1 MSREVRK
8 PGTVEEYI
16 ASKPGEARKR
26 LEEMRR
32 YLRHADP
39 GAEEV
44 LKWGKPAFV
53 NDGILY
59 VYAAY
64 KKHISLHP
72 TPSVISALRKD
83 LEAFELSE
91 NTIQFP
97 LEKPLPG
104 KLVEKIASLRVY
116 EKNEKGIGWK

>member
-1 MSREVRK
+1 MSK
-8 PGTVEEYI
+8 PNTVEEYI

-32 YLRHADP
+32 FLRHADP

-53 NDGILY
+53 HDGILY

-64 KKHISLHP
+64 RNHISLHP
-72 TPSVISALRKD
+72 TPSVISALRKE
-83 LEAFELSE
+83 LEAFEVSE

-97 LEKPLPG
+97 LEQPIPRE
-104 KLVEKIASLRVY
+104 LVGKIASLRVY
-116 EKNEKGIGWK
+116 EKNDKGIGWK

>member
-1 MSREVRK
+1 MTGN
-8 PGTVEEYI
+8 PATVEEYI
-16 ASKPGEARKR
+16 ASKPREARKR

-39 GAEEV
+39 GAEEE

-53 NDGILY
+53 NNGILY
-59 VYAAY
+59 VYAAF

-72 TPSVISALRKD
+72 TPSVISAMRKD
-83 LEAFELSE
+83 LEVFEVSE

-97 LEKPLPG
+97 LEQPIPG
-104 KLVEKIASLRVY
+104 KLVEKIASLRVC
-116 EKNEKGIGWK
+116 EKNDKGIGWK

>member
-1 MSREVRK
+1 MRNEPK
-8 PGTVEEYI
+8 TVEAYI

-26 LEEMRR
+26 LEEMRS
-32 YLRHADP
+32 YLRRADP

-64 KKHISLHP
+64 RKHISLHP
-72 TPSVISALRKD
+72 TPSVIGALRKD

-97 LEKPLPG
+97 LDQPIPG
-104 KLVEKIASLRVY
+104 KLVEKIARLRVY